1 MCNGKRDNIKI
12 NNSGT
17 SFGVTNGNVKNDNR
31 VITIHQTA
39 KCPLV
44 PIACIALAFVLL
56 LAVSFF
62 FILTKQQG
70 SSVCIEP
77 VSKDVEIRIGPRGG
91 VYYVDEQGKRQY
103 LDREAGMKLYRKQTE
118 KHQNRLKNG
127 TPEAQ

>member
-39 KCPLV
+39 KCPV
-44 PIACIALAFVLL
+44 FPIACIALAFVLL

-62 FILTKQQG
+62 FVLSRKQE
-70 SSVCIEP
+70 SRVYIESVPENI
-77 VSKDVEIRIGPRGG
+77 EIRIGPRGG
-91 VYYVDEQGKRQY
+91 VYYVDDQGKRHY
-103 LDREAGMKLYRKQTE
+103 IDRKEGLKLYERQEMTRTSSNQKE
-118 KHQNRLKNG
+118 KEENH
-127 TPEAQ
+127 

>member
-62 FILTKQQG
+62 FFLSRKQE
-70 SSVCIEP
+70 SRVYIEP
-77 VSKDVEIRIGPRGG
+77 VPESVEIRIGPRGG

-103 LDREAGMKLYRKQTE
+103 LDREAE
-118 KHQNRLKNG
+118 
-127 TPEAQ
+127 